1 MKIGIRVVYDR
12 RKPKRIGRTMKLCPN
27 CHLELPDEA
36 HFCPRCMYQYQKAE
50 IQVKHKKS
58 RSARW
63 IILVGILGVGL
74 LVGILALRIYL
85 QNHRYKK
92 EVDYQSI
99 REQYFD
105 TGEKAE
111 YNSAIEND
119 LRDMLGS
126 EFTEVSSVFGEETEE
141 MYQKDSMDI
150 HTFGNVTIAVNQD
163 AVVQEIII
171 DYTAT
176 EDKTGYGIYGIGG
189 ESDMDNV
196 KEVLGTP
203 DQDYGTEFCYRF
215 DRELSPG
222 FNIYFSD
229 SGVVEELEYYY
240 IQ

>member
-1 MKIGIRVVYDR
+1 MIEKNERIDRAMKA
-12 RKPKRIGRTMKLCPN
+12 CPN

-36 HFCPRCMYQYQKAE
+36 HFCPRCMYQCQKTE
-50 IQVKHKKS
+50 IQVKNKKY
-58 RSARW
+58 RAVRW
-63 IILVGILGVGL
+63 SILVGILLVGL
-74 LVGILALRIYL
+74 IAGILALRIYL

-105 TGEKAE
+105 TGKEIG
-111 YNSAIEND
+111 YDSGIEND

-126 EFTEVSSVFGEETEE
+126 EFTDVQFLLGEETEE
-141 MYQKDSMDI
+141 MYQEDNMDI
-150 HTFGNVTIAVNQD
+150 HTYGNVTIAVNQN
-163 AVVQEIII
+163 AVVQDIII
-171 DYTAT
+171 DYTEA
-176 EDKTGYGIYGIGG
+176 EDKTKYGIYGIGG
-189 ESDMDNV
+189 DSDMNSV

-203 DQDYGTEFCYRF
+203 DQDYGAEFCYRF

-229 SGVVEELEYYY
+229 AGVVEKLEYYY